1 MNDLELIRHFR
12 SDVEPP
18 DDGRLAT
25 ARAALQAEFDAPP
38 RHRYRRPIRARAL
51 LATSLAAPAIA
62 AAAAAALLIAGAF
75 GGGGTPV
82 ADAAIIRHADAAL
95 TAPPHEILHT
105 KVEGD
110 GFASETWQLTSPPYS
125 FLGYKG
131 PIGAAAPEEANDATT
146 ASYYD
151 PATNT
156 IHVMPSDRP
165 QDFGD
170 PLAQVRQMLD
180 EGRARVL
187 GSTLVDG
194 ADTYKIQFAE
204 KDNGFT
210 SQSLVAYVDQRTYR
224 PVLLSDPQRNG
235 QVVELRVV
243 TFEYVSATAANLESL
258 SLTARHPGARVV
270 TDAASAKPAT
280 PVK

>member
-12 SDVEPP
+12 SDVQPP
-18 DDGRLAT
+18 DAERVAA
-25 ARAALQAEFDAPP
+25 ARAALEAHFAVPP
-38 RHRYRRPIRARAL
+38 KRRPRRWIPERAL
-51 LATSLAAPAIA
+51 LATSLAAPAVA
-62 AAAAAALLIAGAF
+62 AAAAGALLIAGVF
-75 GGGGTPV
+75 GGGGTPI

-95 TAPPHEILHT
+95 AAPPHEILHT

-110 GFASETWQLTSPPYS
+110 GFASETWQLTDPPYS

-131 PIGAAAPEEANDATT
+131 PIGAAAPEEADDATT

-187 GSTLVDG
+187 GSARIDG
-194 ADTYKIQFAE
+194 VDTYKIQFAE

-210 SQSLVAYVDQRTYR
+210 SQSLVAYVDQHTYR
-224 PVLLSDPQRNG
+224 PVLLADPQRNG
-235 QVVELRVV
+235 TVVDLRVV
-243 TFEYVSATAANLESL
+243 TFEYLAATPANLQSL
-258 SLTARHPGARVV
+258 RLTARHPGARVV
-270 TDAASAKPAT
+270 TDPASAKSAPA
-280 PVK
+280 K